1 MENSI
6 TRAEHEEFARRME
19 DEHHRLNV
27 RIKSVEEKTDTLTR
41 LTTSVESLA
50 KSVEAVTQRLE
61 KLEQKPAENWNTVVK
76 GVLTAVGSAL
86 GGGLIV
92 IVATYL
98 IGG

>member
-1 MENSI
+1 MDNTI
-6 TRAEHEEFARRME
+6 TRAEHEEFTRRME

-27 RIKSVEEKTDTLTR
+27 RMKSVEEKTDTLTR

-61 KLEQKPAENWNTVVK
+61 KLEQKPAENWNTVIK
-76 GVLTAVGSAL
+76 AVLTAIGSAL

>member
-1 MENSI
+1 MENPI
-6 TRAEHEEFARRME
+6 TRAEHEEFARRMA
-19 DEHHRLNV
+19 DEHRRLNV
-27 RIKSVEEKTDTLTR
+27 RMKAVEAKTDTLTR

-86 GGGLIV
+86 GGGLAAV
-92 IVATYL
+92 IAASLVK
-98 IGG
+98 

>member
-1 MENSI
+1 MENPI

-27 RIKSVEEKTDTLTR
+27 RMKSVEEKTDTLTR

-50 KSVEAVTQRLE
+50 KSVEAVTHRLE
-61 KLEQKPAENWNTVVK
+61 KLEQKPAENWNTVIK
-76 GVLTAVGSAL
+76 AVLTAIGSAL

>member
-1 MENSI
+1 MDNPI

-27 RIKSVEEKTDTLTR
+27 RMKTVEDKTDTLTR
-41 LTTSVESLA
+41 LTSSVESLA
-50 KSVEAVTQRLE
+50 KSVEAVTKRLE
-61 KLEQKPAENWNTVVK
+61 RLEQKPAENWNTVIK
-76 GVLTAVGSAL
+76 AVLTAIGSAL

-92 IVATYL
+92 IVATQM